1 MNDICM
7 NFMIEFLLCLQK
19 EKEKEEG
26 KKENKEMNTSIDFTF
41 ILGCIG

>member
-1 MNDICM
+1 M
-7 NFMIEFLLCLQK
+7 FSLCLQK

-26 KKENKEMNTSIDFTF
+26 KKENTEMNANIDFTF